1 MPLVIA
7 RPSVVETTLGITFQI
22 GELPTQTVGNVV
34 ISSRT
39 PLSYTITTSAT
50 APSGAESINVAA
62 LPVALDAAATS
73 NH

>member
-22 GELPTQTVGNVV
+22 GELPTQTVGDVV

-39 PLSYTITTSAT
+39 PPTYTITTSA
-50 APSGAESINVAA
+50 AALSGASPIFCKYSVSFFNIC
-62 LPVALDAAATS
+62 S
-73 NH
+73 

>member
-22 GELPTQTVGNVV
+22 GELPTQTVGDVV

-39 PLSYTITTSAT
+39 PPTYTITTFS
-50 APSGAESINVAA
+50 SCGGICQSWR
-62 LPVALDAAATS
+62 
-73 NH
+73 